1 MKNSGKEKNMD
12 RHVQLISILWI
23 VYGILGLLFAFFVFL
38 LLFGISFIPDM
49 GDIAPG
55 VLRIV
60 AWVSSLFF
68 TAVSLPQVIGGIGL
82 MKHREW
88 GRILI
93 LVVAFFHLLAFPLGT
108 ALAVYS
114 FVILLKEETA
124 RLFKP
129 AV

>member
-1 MKNSGKEKNMD
+1 MD

-23 VYGILGLLFAFFVFL
+23 VYGILGLVFAFFVFL
-38 LLFGISFIPDM
+38 LLFGISFIPNM

-55 VLRIV
+55 ILRII

-68 TAVSLPQVIGGIGL
+68 TAISLPQVIGGIGL
-82 MKHREW
+82 MKRKEW

-93 LVVAFFHLLAFPLGT
+93 LIVAFFHLLSFPLGT

-124 RLFKP
+124 RLFKS

>member
-1 MKNSGKEKNMD
+1 MD

-60 AWVSSLFF
+60 AWVASLFF

-82 MKHREW
+82 MKRKEW
-88 GRILI
+88 GRILVLI
-93 LVVAFFHLLAFPLGT
+93 VSFFHLLAFPLGT
-108 ALAVYS
+108 ALAIYS

>member
-1 MKNSGKEKNMD
+1 MD